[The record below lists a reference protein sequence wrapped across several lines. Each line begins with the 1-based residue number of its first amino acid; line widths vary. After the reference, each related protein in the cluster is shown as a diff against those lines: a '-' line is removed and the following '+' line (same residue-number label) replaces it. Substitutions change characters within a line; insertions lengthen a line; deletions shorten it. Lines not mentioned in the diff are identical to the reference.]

1 MTSIAQHFNPTTALS
16 VPIITIDGPSGSG
29 KGTLAAMLAD
39 YYGFHLLDSGAIYR
53 ALGLQLFKADLMHDL
68 NGAQALQLAQHLPL
82 NFVNSADGVQV
93 YLDDINVSSE
103 IRSERVGSLA
113 SKVAAIPALREAL
126 VERQRN
132 FAQLPG
138 LVADGRDM
146 GTLIFPHAQAKIF
159 LTASVQSRAQRRFK
173 QLQNSDN
180 TLKIDAILADLQA
193 RDARDMLRTV
203 APLQPAADALLI
215 DSSMLDIQQVF
226 VQMQQFI
233 DVQLAH

>member
-1 MTSIAQHFNPTTALS
+1 MTFLS
-16 VPIITIDGPSGSG
+16 TSSASQFIPVITIDGPSGSG

-53 ALGLQLFKADLMHDL
+53 ALGLQLFEADLMHDL
-68 NGAQALQLAQHLPL
+68 TGAQALQVTQQLPL
-82 NFVNSADGVQV
+82 KFVNSVEGVQV
-93 YLDDINVSSE
+93 FLNNVNVSAE
-103 IRSERVGSLA
+103 IRTERVGSFA
-113 SKVAAIPALREAL
+113 SQVAAVPTLREAL
-126 VERQRN
+126 IERQRN

-159 LTASVQSRAQRRFK
+159 LTASVQSRAERRFK

-193 RDARDMLRTV
+193 RDARDMSRTV

-233 DVQLAH
+233 DAQLPH